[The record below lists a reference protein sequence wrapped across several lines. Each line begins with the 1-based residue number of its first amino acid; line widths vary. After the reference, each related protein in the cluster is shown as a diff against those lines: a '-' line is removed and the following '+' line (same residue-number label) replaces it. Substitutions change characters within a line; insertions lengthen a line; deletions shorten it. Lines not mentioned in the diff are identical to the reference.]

1 MQADRAQ
8 PKRKRSRAFDPRLAI
23 GLALVIGAI
32 AGVVWIVSAADDT
45 VQVYTARAPL
55 APGDRVTDDDLEPRS
70 VRLDAAAGLYLAPGD
85 LPAAGVIVTRSIAAG
100 ELLPSS
106 ATSSTD
112 SLRLASVVLSP
123 AAPLAASVGPGAT
136 VDVWAARELENRQF
150 GAPVVIVSNAI
161 VVRLVNSDS
170 IVAKSQLTGL
180 EVLVPRSRVARV
192 LDALANGDVIS
203 VVPVTLPVGG

>member
-8 PKRKRSRAFDPRLAI
+8 PKRKRTVAFDPRLAI
-23 GLALVIGAI
+23 GLALVVSAI
-32 AGVVWIVSAADDT
+32 AGVVWIVAAADDT
-45 VQVYTARAPL
+45 VQLYSARQPI
-55 APGDRVTDDDLEPRS
+55 APGDRVTADDLEPRS
-70 VRLDAAAGLYLAPGD
+70 VRVDAAAGLYLAPGD
-85 LPAAGVIVTRSIAAG
+85 LPAAGVIVTRPISAG
-100 ELLPSS
+100 ELLPAS

-112 SLRLASVVLSP
+112 SLRLASVVVTP
-123 AAPLAASVGPGAT
+123 AGPLAASVEPGASI
-136 VDVWAARELENRQF
+136 DLWAARELENHQF

-161 VVRLVNSDS
+161 VVRLVTSDS

-203 VVPVTLPVGG
+203 VVPASLPVGR

>member
-8 PKRKRSRAFDPRLAI
+8 PKRKRSHAFDPRLAI

-32 AGVVWIVSAADDT
+32 AGVVWIVAAADDT
-45 VQVYTARAPL
+45 VQVYIARAPL
-55 APGDRVTDDDLEPRS
+55 APGDRVTDDDLEPQS

-112 SLRLASVVLSP
+112 SLRLATVVLSP
-123 AAPLAASVGPGAT
+123 AGPLAASVGPGAT

-180 EVLVPRSRVARV
+180 EVLVPRARVARV

-203 VVPVTLPVGG
+203 VVPATLPVGG